1 MHITDWIGTLAGIFT
16 TIAFIPQVMKTW
28 KTKSAQDISLLMFL
42 LFSSG
47 VLLWLIYGVL
57 LQAMPIIVANG
68 ITLALSASILVL
80 KIRDLREQRR
90 RTLAANQRS
99 L

>member
-1 MHITDWIGTLAGIFT
+1 MDIVNWIGTLAGVFT
-16 TIAFIPQVMKTW
+16 TIAFIPQVAKTW
-28 KTKSAQDISLLMFL
+28 KTHSASDISLWMFL

-57 LQAMPIIVANG
+57 LHAIPIIAANG
-68 ITLALSASILVL
+68 ITLTLSVSILAL
-80 KIRDLREQRR
+80 KVKDLRTQRR
-90 RTLAANQRS
+90 RRLAADQRA

>member
-1 MHITDWIGTLAGIFT
+1 MDLANWVGTLAGILT
-16 TIAFIPQVMKTW
+16 TIAFIPQVLKTW

-57 LQAMPIIVANG
+57 LKAIPIIIANG
-68 ITLALSASILVL
+68 ITLSLSASILVL
-80 KIRDLREQRR
+80 KVRDLREQRR
-90 RTLAANQRS
+90 RELAADQRS

>member
-1 MHITDWIGTLAGIFT
+1 MDITNWIGTLAGILT
-16 TIAFIPQVMKTW
+16 TIAFIPQVAKTW
-28 KTKSAQDISLLMFL
+28 KTKSAGDISLLMFL

-57 LQAMPIIVANG
+57 LHALPIIVANG
-68 ITLALSASILVL
+68 ITLSLSASILVL
-80 KIRDLREQRR
+80 KLKDLRAQRR
-90 RTLAANQRS
+90 RQLAADQRA

>member
-1 MHITDWIGTLAGIFT
+1 MDIINWIGTLAGMLT
-16 TIAFIPQVMKTW
+16 TIAFIPQVAKTW
-28 KTKSAQDISLLMFL
+28 KTRSAGDISLWMFL

-57 LQAMPIIVANG
+57 LHALPIIVANG
-68 ITLALSASILVL
+68 ITLSLSVSILVL
-80 KIRDLREQRR
+80 KIKDQLVQRR
-90 RTLAANQRS
+90 RQLAADQRT